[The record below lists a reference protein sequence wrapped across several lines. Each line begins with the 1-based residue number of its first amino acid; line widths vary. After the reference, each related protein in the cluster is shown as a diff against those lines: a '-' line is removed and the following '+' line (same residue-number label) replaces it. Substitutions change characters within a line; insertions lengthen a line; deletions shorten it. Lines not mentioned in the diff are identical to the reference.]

1 MSHICTQNSNCLLN
15 FPPGPTDFVFRRR
28 AAVPVVDDQARPHH
42 RLLLRLRQDQ
52 LLHEGEQVSRIH
64 CHISVH
70 ALYSTLHNPFRYFSP
85 LVFWLP
91 VLYVFIVG
99 LFFSEEAKG
108 TRLLH
113 RDQTDEWKGEI
124 RAMNI

>member
-1 MSHICTQNSNCLLN
+1 MNLT
-15 FPPGPTDFVFRRR
+15 PGPADLLFRRR
-28 AAVPVVDDQARPHH
+28 AAVPVVNDQARPHH

-64 CHISVH
+64 CHVSVNT
-70 ALYSTLHNPFRYFSP
+70 STFHNPFRYFSP

-124 RAMNI
+124 EERLIVLDNG